1 MAAVRANAEQ
11 RAGHLRTIVDDMRS
25 QGFTSVR
32 TIAAQLNG
40 TRWLMA
46 SNVSGAVVVAAAG
59 VTSTETT
66 RSLRNE
72 PHTGARLARKT
83 PTHPISQIFA
93 KACRSL
99 AACNG
104 VGVSTTIN

>member
-1 MAAVRANAEQ
+1 MVVWRVAP
-11 RAGHLRTIVDDMRS
+11 
-25 QGFTSVR
+25 
-32 TIAAQLNG
+32 
-40 TRWLMA
+40 
-46 SNVSGAVVVAAAG
+46 NVSRSVAVAVAG

-66 RSLRNE
+66 RNFRNE
-72 PHTGARLARKT
+72 PHTAARLTRKT

-104 VGVSTTIN
+104 VHQIRRSEHARCSLVTTA